1 MQTSVRYTVGMTLRA
16 TVLSYI
22 LLAVCVAALPL
33 FAHAQQ
39 DDLRATIMAQVLQD
53 PRSAEIP
60 PAQLEVLV
68 DALSQKA
75 QAENLEPADIV
86 WQPGV
91 FSEATVTEEAAPAC
105 DSLIPLACVFTEA
118 FGFQGEAIVIPLYLL
133 VVSGLLILLIRRMK
147 KHHHAM
153 GHFDAVASTAPQG

>member
-1 MQTSVRYTVGMTLRA
+1 MRYTVGMTLRA

-75 QAENLEPADIV
+75 QAENLEPAERV
-86 WQPGV
+86 GV
-91 FSEATVTEEAAPAC
+91 IQRMEE
-105 DSLIPLACVFTEA
+105 
-118 FGFQGEAIVIPLYLL
+118 LL
-133 VVSGLLILLIRRMK
+133 RRGV
-147 KHHHAM
+147 ALERTY
-153 GHFDAVASTAPQG
+153 GPDAVTLMATNLAWKDEVTKFLNSGKSIREVQP